1 MDVTGQVSPPFTD
14 VKCPCHLS
22 LDSQGR
28 VLVADWDN
36 NRILLLTSQLQLQRV
51 LIDTNSQ
58 VKLRGPQRLYYNE
71 HTSELYIA
79 HSSKEG
85 SLLSDVISLFILT
98 EAE

>member
-1 MDVTGQVSPPFTD
+1 MDVTGQVSTFTD
-14 VKCPCHLS
+14 VSWPDHLS

-28 VLVADWDN
+28 VLVADYGN

-58 VKLRGPQRLYYNE
+58 VKLRGPERLYYNE
-71 HTSELYIA
+71 HTSQLYVA

-85 SLLSDVISLFILT
+85 SRWSDVVSLFILT

>member
-1 MDVTGQVSPPFTD
+1 MDVTGQVLSTFTD
-14 VKCPCHLS
+14 VDEPRHLS

-28 VLVADWDN
+28 VLVADYAN
-36 NRILLLTSQLQLQRV
+36 NCVLLLTSQLQLQRV

-58 VKLRGPQRLYYNE
+58 VKLWGPERLYYNE

-79 HSSKEG
+79 HSSEERRP
-85 SLLSDVISLFILT
+85 LSDVISLFILT